1 MDTIVIIAIF
11 IILLIVALVFKRA
24 SNVIVFFGLIDIFL
38 RILDYIGKHTSDN
51 INNFINKIF
60 PDSIPAI
67 INSYS
72 TELLESI
79 LMWIYVGLM
88 ILFLYYV
95 FRMLI
100 HRL

>member
-1 MDTIVIIAIF
+1 MDIVIIF
-11 IILLIVALVFKRA
+11 IILLIVALVFKRV
-24 SNVIVFFGLIDIFL
+24 SNVIIFFGLIDIFL
-38 RILDYIGKHTSDN
+38 RILDYIGKHTSSD

-67 INSYS
+67 INNYS
-72 TELLESI
+72 TGVLEDI
-79 LMWIYVGLM
+79 LMWVYVGLM

-95 FRMLI
+95 FRMLL

>member
-1 MDTIVIIAIF
+1 MDIVIIF
-11 IILLIVALVFKRA
+11 IVLLIVALVFKRV
-24 SNVIVFFGLIDIFL
+24 SNVIIFFGLIDIFL
-38 RILDYIGKHTSDN
+38 RIIDYIGKHTSSD

-67 INSYS
+67 INKYS
-72 TELLESI
+72 TGVLEDI
-79 LMWIYVGLM
+79 LMWVYVGLM

-95 FRMLI
+95 FRMLL

>member
-1 MDTIVIIAIF
+1 MDIVIIF
-11 IILLIVALVFKRA
+11 VVLLIVALVFKRV
-24 SNVIVFFGLIDIFL
+24 SNVIIFFGLIDIFL
-38 RILDYIGKHTSDN
+38 RIIDYIGKHTSSD

-67 INSYS
+67 INKYS
-72 TELLESI
+72 TGVLEDV
-79 LMWIYVGLM
+79 LMWVYVGLM

-95 FRMLI
+95 FRMLL